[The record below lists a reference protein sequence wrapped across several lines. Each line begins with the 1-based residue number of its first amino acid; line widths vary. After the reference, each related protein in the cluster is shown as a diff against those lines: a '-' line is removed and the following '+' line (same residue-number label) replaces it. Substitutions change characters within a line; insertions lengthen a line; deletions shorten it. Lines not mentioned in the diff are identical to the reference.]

1 MIELRLVIRL
11 GSRGIGDRGSIKVL
25 SGFIEKNGEGR
36 RGLDWGG
43 ENIDLGSI
51 TEGVIVV

>member
-1 MIELRLVIRL
+1 MIKL
-11 GSRGIGDRGSIKVL
+11 GSRGIGDSGSMKVL
-25 SGFIEKNGEGR
+25 SGFIEENGEGSR
-36 RGLDWGG
+36 ELDWGG